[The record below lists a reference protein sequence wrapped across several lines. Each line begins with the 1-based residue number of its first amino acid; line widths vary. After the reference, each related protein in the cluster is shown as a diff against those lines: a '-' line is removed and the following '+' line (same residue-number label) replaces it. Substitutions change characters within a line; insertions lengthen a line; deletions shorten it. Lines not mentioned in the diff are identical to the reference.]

1 MARGP
6 SWRDDVRVNT
16 TKSAEA
22 TKSPNRVL
30 AIIGGL
36 AVLAVILTVVVGGR
50 APAPLSPGTPEA
62 TVQTFVQA
70 MIDGDVSLAE
80 EQLAT
85 TLSDDC
91 RRQLRN
97 AWIDDSVRVALDD
110 VDINGDRATVT
121 ATIQTGSSGL
131 FDSYRGSNDSIYEL
145 VLESGD
151 WRIDH
156 AGWPYFYCEEG
167 RP

>member
-1 MARGP
+1 MALGTER
-6 SWRDDVRVNT
+6 RDDARVNT
-16 TKSAEA
+16 TKSPQA
-22 TKSPNRVL
+22 TRSPNLVL
-30 AIIGGL
+30 AIVGGL
-36 AVLAVILTVVVGGR
+36 AVVAVIITIAVGGS
-50 APAPLSPGTPEA
+50 APTRLDPGTPEA

-80 EQLAT
+80 EQLST

-97 AWIDDSVRVALDD
+97 AWIDDSVRVALEDVEIDDD
-110 VDINGDRATVT
+110 VATVT
-121 ATIQTGSSGL
+121 ANIQTGSSGL

-145 VLESGD
+145 VLESGE
-151 WRIDH
+151 WRIVH

-167 RP
+167 QP